1 MQSSIKMQSLTQ
13 LNDANIDHSV
23 TDMQQSGTSINSD
36 GSGMHIFEQING
48 KRNFSMALSRSR
60 SSLNRPTD

>member
-1 MQSSIKMQSLTQ
+1 MQSSIKIQSLTQ

-23 TDMQQSGTSINSD
+23 TDMQESGTSINSD
-36 GSGMHIFEQING
+36 GSGMHILEQING

-60 SSLNRPTD
+60 SSLTRPTD